1 MAPLPDSLQQH
12 PVLLGQMPEL
22 LPEFDPVRRLKPQ
35 FAIGD
40 DVATTLPL
48 TPSSIGSVMSPRFHH
63 SGIDNHLDNGSVR
76 RVTPGGGF
84 YPKGEQQQ
92 QQQQNEYVT
101 TGYGSTMDRYGMSG
115 GGNAN
120 GAAAPLNGAHYN
132 TATNGSS
139 GSRFEEAEGWRG
151 GARSGAV
158 GPSSSTGHGPVAL
171 PPPQDLASQGFEG
184 GMGPGGHVGPV
195 GTRRG
200 AVSGAAGSSA
210 HLYDQPSAGHQRH
223 DSEGGPSTYPP
234 SDSSYADA
242 QNHNA
247 NYAALTSPFIP
258 NAAGF
263 SSPANRT
270 QLDERAPPQSTL
282 RQSENAYYPPTPSD
296 ASSSPQYAGAEFPGS
311 SGQGVA
317 SLAQGGNGNW
327 PMHSAQRVAY
337 QAGAANGY
345 TSPALSHHETQATH
359 AYTGGVDNSG
369 QNGYSYSYPP
379 GNGQMSVNGAYP
391 QAVPG
396 SSQRHQ
402 YPTGPGGP
410 IPPVGAGPS
419 ASIPSGAS
427 NSPAAQS
434 AGTPGAAPFWPPPY
448 RPAPAAPPARNFK
461 CSACPASFARNH
473 DLKRH
478 ARIHLAV
485 KPFPCGY
492 CDKSFSRKDALKR
505 HILVKVGF

>member
-200 AVSGAAGSSA
+200 GSQRCGRQLSTFVRPAVS
-210 HLYDQPSAGHQRH
+210 
-223 DSEGGPSTYPP
+223 
-234 SDSSYADA
+234 
-242 QNHNA
+242 
-247 NYAALTSPFIP
+247 
-258 NAAGF
+258 
-263 SSPANRT
+263 
-270 QLDERAPPQSTL
+270 RAP
-282 RQSENAYYPPTPSD
+282 
-296 ASSSPQYAGAEFPGS
+296 ASRLGRRTKHISPIRLELCRRPK
-311 SGQGVA
+311 
-317 SLAQGGNGNW
+317 
-327 PMHSAQRVAY
+327 
-337 QAGAANGY
+337 
-345 TSPALSHHETQATH
+345 
-359 AYTGGVDNSG
+359 
-369 QNGYSYSYPP
+369 
-379 GNGQMSVNGAYP
+379 
-391 QAVPG
+391 
-396 SSQRHQ
+396 SQRQ
-402 YPTGPGGP
+402 LC
-410 IPPVGAGPS
+410 
-419 ASIPSGAS
+419 
-427 NSPAAQS
+427 
-434 AGTPGAAPFWPPPY
+434 
-448 RPAPAAPPARNFK
+448 
-461 CSACPASFARNH
+461 CSDVSFHPQRCR
-473 DLKRH
+473 L
-478 ARIHLAV
+478 
-485 KPFPCGY
+485 
-492 CDKSFSRKDALKR
+492 
-505 HILVKVGF
+505 